1 MKMKTLVASLIG
13 CFAVLGCSHL
23 GMNSPGGGSASGGSS
38 AASSSDKT
46 LFDSV
51 AKANLAEIAT
61 GKLAMQ
67 KAQSPSVKQF
77 GQHMVDE
84 HSALLQEGGALAQ
97 AKGIP
102 VPSSPDLKHQVAMKK
117 LELMSGESFDRAYM
131 DQMVKDHIETLD
143 LLKETVAQAADPQ
156 LKAQAEKAIPHVQQ
170 HLALAK
176 QLAASTVGSAR

>member
-13 CFAVLGCSHL
+13 CFAVLGCSQL
-23 GMNSPGGGSASGGSS
+23 GMSSSGGGSASAGSS

-46 LFDSV
+46 LFESV

-102 VPSSPDLKHQVAMKK
+102 VPSSPDVKHQVAMKK

-131 DQMVKDHIETLD
+131 EQMVKDHVETLD
-143 LLKETVAQAADPQ
+143 LLKQTAAQAADPQ

-170 HLALAK
+170 HLAMAK
-176 QLAASTVGSAR
+176 QLAGSTVGSAR